1 MSHQPPSDPPA
12 FNFQVVIQN
21 DGEPANPYGII
32 ALDRWP
38 MLNEK
43 ILLHRIGGLVSI
55 PVVVD
60 AIREHT
66 LFVHVKRNDDIDLDS
81 PTRQAWLDGLKEG
94 DPVVIRYTRG
104 MEWEYFQTFVSH
116 IWNGDDSSIKKI
128 WAEGS
133 PFNTI
138 GVFSRTRVLV
148 EPTPRTLNEA
158 ARTKLLERM
167 TDLNWQRLP
176 VTVLE
181 RIVALVESDSWS
193 DELAEELKLKE

>member
-1 MSHQPPSDPPA
+1 MSNQHPSDPPA
-12 FNFQVVIQN
+12 FNFKVVIQN
-21 DGEPANPYGII
+21 DGEPPNPYGIV
-32 ALDRWP
+32 ALDRRP

-43 ILLHRIGGLVSI
+43 LFLRRLDGLVSI

-60 AIREHT
+60 AIRDGT

-104 MEWEYFQTFVSH
+104 MEWEYFQAPVSH
-116 IWNGDDSSIKKI
+116 IWNGDDASIKKI

-167 TDLNWQRLP
+167 DELNWRRLP
-176 VTVLE
+176 VTVLT
-181 RIVALVESDSWS
+181 RIVALVDSDSWS